1 MKHLH
6 FIALM
11 FLVLVL
17 ACNRPVETRHGTSL
31 PSAVSPQLQ
40 AVDSLMW
47 TRPDS
52 ALAVLLPWFDTSCRD
67 GVRTVST
74 AYDRH
79 YANLLLS
86 ELLYKNDYGQNN
98 REKLLKAVDYFDSL
112 MIATDTRGVS
122 LHRAARRDTS
132 KYEVFDG
139 VNVSA
144 TDAQTLAFL
153 DARAHYINGVGCYER
168 DSVVEACKEYLK
180 ALEMMEDH
188 FEEKELVGHR
198 ARFMIYVYNR
208 LGDLFSDQFMMDAAI
223 YCYKHSCSI
232 SRISP
237 ASTNSVS
244 SALYRIGNQFD
255 VKNESD
261 SANYYYL
268 AAISNISDTLN
279 LLYRDIVSSQSL
291 LYYQLTHKPEPVLR
305 RLKQMTAPT
314 VDFGEKLTRYLSIG
328 YIYFEEC
335 QYDSAQLYLQA
346 VFENKAD
353 AISKIQA
360 AEFLRILYDSLG
372 EKEKSDYYMRS
383 LAMHKPMEHDSEAK
397 VSVLGELFK
406 NHLEKRQKQQLEK
419 DKLAERQ
426 HAIKRTLTVL
436 VPVFLCV
443 LFVFVLFVKNKHKK
457 NIKAKENEA
466 ERKMHEQSRQHE
478 ELVRRI
484 QTDAKKTLEEAEKR
498 HTEAIEAERQAH
510 HIEKSAMSGRLKKS
524 NQELRELRNQ
534 VKLRED
540 KHPKTGRATSFTEE
554 PVCKLIMARVKDG
567 KFKSKVDYNSYKEYA
582 LDKEQLRDL
591 RMAVD
596 YHFNQL
602 TTRLKKAH
610 PSLTKIDL
618 DYCCLYLLGLADAD
632 VAALMQRAYN
642 TVSER
647 GNRIRKIFGNENQI
661 SATLWDIA
669 EYKYMFDRQDIN

>member
-11 FLVLVL
+11 FLVLVS
-17 ACNRPVETRHGTSL
+17 ACNRPVETQNFASL
-31 PSAVSPQLQ
+31 PHTNPALQ

-67 GVRTVST
+67 GVHTVST

-79 YANLLLS
+79 YAHLLLA
-86 ELLYKNDYGQNN
+86 ELLYKNDYGQTN
-98 REKLLKAVDYFDSL
+98 REALLEAVDYFDSL
-112 MIATDTRGVS
+112 TMVTDTHGADTRGVS
-122 LHRAARRDTS
+122 LHRADRRDAS
-132 KYEVFDG
+132 HA
-139 VNVSA
+139 SA
-144 TDAQTLAFL
+144 TDAPTIAFL
-153 DARAHYINGVGCYER
+153 TARAHYINGVGHYER

-180 ALEMMEDH
+180 ALEVMEGR
-188 FEEKELVGHR
+188 FGEKELVGHR
-198 ARFMIYVYNR
+198 ARFMIYIYNR
-208 LGDLFSDQFMMDAAI
+208 LGDLFSDHFMMDAAI
-223 YCYKHSCSI
+223 YCYKHSCRI

-383 LAMHKPMEHDSEAK
+383 LAMDKPMEHDSEAK

-426 HAIKRTLTVL
+426 HAIKRTLAVL

-443 LFVFVLFVKNKHKK
+443 LFIFVLFVRNKHKK

-478 ELVRRI
+478 ELVRTI

-498 HTEAIEAERQAH
+498 HTEAIEADRQAH
-510 HIEKSAMSGRLKKS
+510 HIEKSAMSGRLKRS
-524 NQELRELRNQ
+524 NQELRELRDQ

-540 KHPKTGRATSFTEE
+540 EHPKTGRAASFTEE
-554 PVCKLIMARVKDG
+554 PVCKLIMERVKEG
-567 KFKSKVDYNSYKEYA
+567 NFKSKVDYIYYKEYV

-596 YHFNQL
+596 FHFNQL
-602 TTRLKKAH
+602 TTRLKKAY
-610 PSLTKIDL
+610 PSLTKTDL
-618 DYCCLYLLGLADAD
+618 DYCCLYLLGLTDAD

-647 GNRIRKIFGNENQI
+647 GNRIRKIFCNENQL

-669 EYKYMFDRQDIN
+669 ECK

>member
-1 MKHLH
+1 MV
-6 FIALM
+6 M
-11 FLVLVL
+11 FS
-17 ACNRPVETRHGTSL
+17 ACNRPVETQNLASHEFV
-31 PSAVSPQLQ
+31 ASPELA

-52 ALAVLLPWFDTSCRD
+52 ALVLVLDYWACRD
-67 GVRTVST
+67 VSGNVST

-79 YANLLLS
+79 YAHLLTA
-86 ELLYKNDYGQNN
+86 ELLYKNDYAQTN
-98 REKLLKAVDYFDSL
+98 RTELRQAVAYFDSL
-112 MIATDTRGVS
+112 AFA
-122 LHRAARRDTS
+122 L
-132 KYEVFDG
+132 
-139 VNVSA
+139 N
-144 TDAQTLAFL
+144 DAPTLRSRHCGLDPQSPAPCAPLFFL
-153 DARAHYINGVGCYER
+153 AARAHYINGVGYYER
-168 DSVVEACKEYLK
+168 DSLVEACTEYLK
-180 ALEMMEDH
+180 ALETMEGH
-188 FEEKELVGHR
+188 FAEKALVGKK
-198 ARFMIYVYNR
+198 AKFMTYTYNR
-208 LGDLFSDQFMMDAAI
+208 LGELFSDLFMMDAAI
-223 YCYKHSCSI
+223 YCYKNSCKI
-232 SRISP
+232 SMTSP
-237 ASTNSVS
+237 TSTNSVS

-255 VKNESD
+255 IKNESD
-261 SANYYYL
+261 SADYYYM
-268 AAISNISDTLN
+268 AAISNIPDTLN
-279 LLYRDIVSSQSL
+279 LLYRDIISSQSL
-291 LYYQLTHKPEPVLR
+291 LYYQLTHQAEPVLR
-305 RLKQMTAPT
+305 RLKQITAQT
-314 VDFGEKLTRYLSIG
+314 EDFGEKLTRYLSIG
-328 YIYFEEC
+328 DVYFEEC

-372 EKEKSDYYMRS
+372 EKEKSDNYMRF

-419 DKLAERQ
+419 DKLAARQ
-426 HAIKRTLTVL
+426 HAIKRTLAVL

-443 LFVFVLFVKNKHKK
+443 LFIFVLFVRNRHKK
-457 NIKAKENEA
+457 NIKAKESEA
-466 ERKMHEQSRQHE
+466 ERKMHEQNRQHE
-478 ELVRRI
+478 ELVRTI

-524 NQELRELRNQ
+524 NQELRELRDQ

-540 KHPKTGRATSFTEE
+540 EHPKTGRAASFTEE
-554 PVCKLIMARVKDG
+554 QVCKLIMERVKEG
-567 KFKSKVDYNSYKEYA
+567 KFKSKVDYIYYKEYV

-602 TTRLKKAH
+602 TTRLKKAY
-610 PSLTKIDL
+610 PSLTKTDL
-618 DYCCLYLLGLADAD
+618 DYCCLYLLGLTDAD

-647 GNRIRKIFGNENQI
+647 GNRIRKIFGNENQL
-661 SATLWDIA
+661 SVTLWDIA
-669 EYKYMFDRQDIN
+669 EYR